1 MEQRQKN
8 ILLEGNGIYRDNNNL
23 TINNNTNWFNEES
36 KINAWDNLNEQTNNQ
51 GQVKTQKRTNIKVQR
66 KKYCEKKNKIN

>member
-23 TINNNTNWFNEES
+23 TINNNTN
-36 KINAWDNLNEQTNNQ
+36 
-51 GQVKTQKRTNIKVQR
+51 
-66 KKYCEKKNKIN
+66 